1 MKPLRRNSLK
11 TTMDVP
17 KLIGSNLRIKAKDG
31 RVLDGVLTVV
41 DHFGNLLLTNVK
53 ETSVDMLNASL
64 SHSRE
69 LGLVSVPV
77 DQIETL
83 MVEKKQLDRIA

>member
-1 MKPLRRNSLK
+1 MEI
-11 TTMDVP
+11 P
-17 KLIGSNLRIKAKDG
+17 KLIGSNLRVKAKDG

-53 ETSVDMLNASL
+53 ETSVDKLNASL

-69 LGLVSVPV
+69 LGLVSVPM
-77 DQIETL
+77 DQITTL
-83 MVEKKQLDRIA
+83 MIEKRLLDKIA